1 MALTPEEEER
11 LWHAVFGNGKTGL
24 AEEVRLMQNT
34 LYKNARTGEQG
45 LIADVRDIKKMVIQ
59 IRTGWWIIGAIVLL
73 AQFLQ
78 LIGVVSK

>member
-11 LWHAVFGNGKTGL
+11 LWRAVFGNGKTGL

-34 LYKNARTGEQG
+34 LYKNPRTGEQG

-78 LIGVVSK
+78 LIGVVGK

>member
-34 LYKNARTGEQG
+34 LYKNPRTGEQG

-59 IRTGWWIIGAIVLL
+59 IRAGWWIIGAIVLL

-78 LIGVVSK
+78 LIGVVGK

>member
-24 AEEVRLMQNT
+24 TEEVRLMQNT
-34 LYKNARTGEQG
+34 LYKNPRTGEQG

-78 LIGVVSK
+78 LIGVVGK